1 MNPSIE
7 VQITAKLDKLDAGLK
22 VAEAKIS
29 QSAVTMGKT
38 GEQGGSM
45 FVDKLVGNMVKG
57 LAMGGI
63 TTVLGGGIMTALK
76 GINTNKSGEEIGIG
90 IAQGIVDGAKS
101 LPVVGVVFGI
111 FDELIN
117 GATHYIEKLNEA
129 VAKGVEKY
137 ISSMD
142 AMNKATKDFQKTSR
156 EKVED
161 VSVAGSPEK
170 IARLA
175 VARQNEKAAAD
186 AQADKEIGQQALRDL
201 RQQQDDKAKA
211 EMAKMVD
218 EGISGD
224 QNRANEGR
232 ISRDEEIVKNKE
244 KAEGDMKRAAEAV
257 AMNDRK
263 IDDALIAY
271 KLANQEELNKKIKE
285 MNKKAQDDKS
295 AATSSLQGK
304 NIKTAID
311 TSDYQGAQKQIDFK
325 VAEDVKALKEKSLK
339 TAMNTDDYAAALKE
353 INSKASAEQKALEE
367 KSLKTAMN
375 TGDYAAALKEINNKA
390 AAEQKALED
399 KSLKTAM
406 GTGDYQTAIKEINNK
421 AAAEQKALDE
431 KSKNDAKEMGNQM
444 VADWKVQQKEKYD
457 AAVQA
462 QQDIID
468 AEKQAQAQIDK
479 IGRVDKLAGEAAR
492 GMINSGQT
500 ALGQFNF
507 AQAGAGG
514 TALDMA
520 KKQVISLEKIE
531 AATAEQVRLTKENK
545 GFQ

>member
-7 VQITAKLDKLDAGLK
+7 VQITARLDKLDAGLK
-22 VAEAKIS
+22 VAEAKIN

-117 GATHYIEKLNEA
+117 GATRYIEKLNEA

-161 VSVAGSPEK
+161 VADVGDPAAM
-170 IARLA
+170 ARRA

-186 AQADKEIGQQALRDL
+186 AQVAKEIGQQALRDL

-224 QNRANEGR
+224 QIRANEGR

-285 MNKKAQDDKS
+285 MN
-295 AATSSLQGK
+295 
-304 NIKTAID
+304 
-311 TSDYQGAQKQIDFK
+311 
-325 VAEDVKALKEKSLK
+325 
-339 TAMNTDDYAAALKE
+339 
-353 INSKASAEQKALEE
+353 
-367 KSLKTAMN
+367 
-375 TGDYAAALKEINNKA
+375 NKA
-390 AAEQKALED
+390 AADSAAASEKTAAETVKAEAEA
-399 KSLKTAM
+399 KKTAM
-406 GTGDYQTAIKEINNK
+406 
-421 AAAEQKALDE
+421 
-431 KSKNDAKEMGNQM
+431 EMGDEM

-457 AAVQA
+457 AAFQA

-468 AEKQAQAQIDK
+468 ANKQAQAQISK
-479 IGRVDKLAGEAAR
+479 IGRVDELANQAAR

-507 AQAGAGG
+507 AQQGAGG

-520 KKQVISLEKIE
+520 KKQVASLEKIE
-531 AATAEQVRLTKENK
+531 IATAEQVRLTKENK
-545 GFQ
+545 AFQ

>member
-7 VQITAKLDKLDAGLK
+7 VQITAKLEKLDAGLK
-22 VAEAKIS
+22 VAESKVN
-29 QSAVTMGKT
+29 QSAQTMGKA
-38 GEQGGSM
+38 GEKAGSNFTESFAANLPMMMVATAITRTIGGS
-45 FVDKLVGNMVKG
+45 L
-57 LAMGGI
+57 
-63 TTVLGGGIMTALK
+63 LK
-76 GINTNKSGEEIGIG
+76 AVQDVNAGKSGEDIGLG
-90 IAQGIVDGAKS
+90 FAQGIVDGAKS

-111 FDELIN
+111 LDELVN
-117 GATHYIEKLNEA
+117 GATRYIEKLNEA
-129 VAKGVEKY
+129 VAESVEKY

-142 AMNKATKDFQKTSR
+142 AMNKATKDFQKTAR

-186 AQADKEIGQQALRDL
+186 AQANKEIGQQALRDL

-224 QNRANEGR
+224 QIRANEGR

-244 KAEGDMKRAAEAV
+244 KAEDDMKRAAKAV

-285 MNKKAQDDKS
+285 MNNKAAADS
-295 AATSSLQGK
+295 AAS
-304 NIKTAID
+304 A
-311 TSDYQGAQKQIDFK
+311 
-325 VAEDVKALKEKSLK
+325 KALQEKSLK
-339 TAMNTDDYAAALKE
+339 TAMD
-353 INSKASAEQKALEE
+353 
-367 KSLKTAMN
+367 
-375 TGDYAAALKEINNKA
+375 TGDYQGAKKQINTNA
-390 AAEQKALED
+390 AAEQKALNE
-399 KSLKTAM
+399 KSRKTAM
-406 GTGDYQTAIKEINNK
+406 STDDYAAAIKEINNK

-431 KSKNDAKEMGNQM
+431 KSQNDAKEMGSQM
-444 VADWKVQQKEKYD
+444 VADWKEQLKEKYD

-462 QQDIID
+462 QKDIID
-468 AEKQAQAQIDK
+468 AEKAAQAQIDK
-479 IGRVDKLAGEAAR
+479 VVRVDKLAGEAAR
-492 GMINSGQT
+492 SMINSGQT

-507 AQAGAGG
+507 AQQGAGSS
-514 TALDMA
+514 AIDMA
-520 KKQVISLEKIE
+520 KKQVASLEKIE

-545 GFQ
+545 GFL

>member
-7 VQITAKLDKLDAGLK
+7 VQITARLDKLDAGLK
-22 VAEAKIS
+22 VAEAKIN

-117 GATHYIEKLNEA
+117 GATRYIEKLNEA
-129 VAKGVEKY
+129 VSKGVEKY

-161 VSVAGSPEK
+161 VADVGDPAAM
-170 IARLA
+170 ARRA

-186 AQADKEIGQQALRDL
+186 AQVAKEIGQQALRDL

-224 QNRANEGR
+224 QIRANEGR

-285 MNKKAQDDKS
+285 MN
-295 AATSSLQGK
+295 
-304 NIKTAID
+304 
-311 TSDYQGAQKQIDFK
+311 
-325 VAEDVKALKEKSLK
+325 
-339 TAMNTDDYAAALKE
+339 
-353 INSKASAEQKALEE
+353 
-367 KSLKTAMN
+367 
-375 TGDYAAALKEINNKA
+375 NKA
-390 AAEQKALED
+390 AADSAAASEKTAAETVKAEAEA
-399 KSLKTAM
+399 KKTAM
-406 GTGDYQTAIKEINNK
+406 
-421 AAAEQKALDE
+421 
-431 KSKNDAKEMGNQM
+431 EMGDEM

-457 AAVQA
+457 AAFQA

-468 AEKQAQAQIDK
+468 ANKQAQAQISK
-479 IGRVDKLAGEAAR
+479 IGRVDELANQAAR

-507 AQAGAGG
+507 AQQGAGG

-520 KKQVISLEKIE
+520 KKQVASLEKIE
-531 AATAEQVRLTKENK
+531 IATAEQVRLTKENK
-545 GFQ
+545 AFQ

>member
-7 VQITAKLDKLDAGLK
+7 VQINARLDKLDAGLK
-22 VAEAKIS
+22 VAEAKIN
-29 QSAVTMGKT
+29 QSAVTMGKA
-38 GEQGGSM
+38 GEKAAANFGESFAANLPM
-45 FVDKLVGNMVKG
+45 MMVAT
-57 LAMGGI
+57 AMAKTI
-63 TTVLGGGIMTALK
+63 GGGLLQAVK
-76 GINTNKSGEEIGIG
+76 DVNAGKSGEDIGLG
-90 IAQGIVDGAKS
+90 FAQGIVDGAKS

-117 GATHYIEKLNEA
+117 GATRYIEKLNEA
-129 VAKGVEKY
+129 VSKGVEKY

-142 AMNKATKDFQKTSR
+142 AMNKATKDFQKTAR

-186 AQADKEIGQQALRDL
+186 AQASKEIGQQALRDL

-224 QNRANEGR
+224 QIRANEGR

-285 MNKKAQDDKS
+285 MNKKTAADS
-295 AATSSLQGK
+295 AAASE
-304 NIKTAID
+304 KTA
-311 TSDYQGAQKQIDFK
+311 
-325 VAEDVKALKEKSLK
+325 AEAVKAEAEAKK
-339 TAMNTDDYAAALKE
+339 TAM
-353 INSKASAEQKALEE
+353 
-367 KSLKTAMN
+367 
-375 TGDYAAALKEINNKA
+375 
-390 AAEQKALED
+390 
-399 KSLKTAM
+399 
-406 GTGDYQTAIKEINNK
+406 
-421 AAAEQKALDE
+421 
-431 KSKNDAKEMGNQM
+431 EMGNEM

-468 AEKQAQAQIDK
+468 AEKQAQAQISK
-479 IGRVDKLAGEAAR
+479 IGRVDELANQAAR

-500 ALGQFNF
+500 ALGQFKF
-507 AQAGAGG
+507 VQPGAGAQAMSLAE
-514 TALDMA
+514 
-520 KKQVISLEKIE
+520 KQVASLEKIE

-545 GFQ
+545 AFQ

>member
-7 VQITAKLDKLDAGLK
+7 VQITARLDKLDAGLK
-22 VAEAKIS
+22 VAEAKIN
-29 QSAVTMGKT
+29 QSAVTMGKA
-38 GEQGGSM
+38 GEKAAANFGESFAANLPM
-45 FVDKLVGNMVKG
+45 MMVAT
-57 LAMGGI
+57 AMAKTI
-63 TTVLGGGIMTALK
+63 GGGLLQAVK
-76 GINTNKSGEEIGIG
+76 DVNAGKSGEDIGLG
-90 IAQGIVDGAKS
+90 FAQGIVDGAKS

-117 GATHYIEKLNEA
+117 GATRYIEKLNEA
-129 VAKGVEKY
+129 VSKGVEKY
-137 ISSMD
+137 IASMQ
-142 AMNKATKDFQKTSR
+142 AMNQATKDFQKTAR

-186 AQADKEIGQQALRDL
+186 AQVAKEIGQQALRDL

-224 QNRANEGR
+224 QIRANEGR
-232 ISRDEEIVKNKE
+232 ISRDEEIVKNKK

-285 MNKKAQDDKS
+285 MNNKTAADS
-295 AATSSLQGK
+295 AAASE
-304 NIKTAID
+304 KTA
-311 TSDYQGAQKQIDFK
+311 
-325 VAEDVKALKEKSLK
+325 AEAVKAEAEAKK
-339 TAMNTDDYAAALKE
+339 TAM
-353 INSKASAEQKALEE
+353 
-367 KSLKTAMN
+367 
-375 TGDYAAALKEINNKA
+375 
-390 AAEQKALED
+390 
-399 KSLKTAM
+399 
-406 GTGDYQTAIKEINNK
+406 
-421 AAAEQKALDE
+421 
-431 KSKNDAKEMGNQM
+431 EMGNEM

-468 AEKQAQAQIDK
+468 AEKQAQAQISK
-479 IGRVDKLAGEAAR
+479 IGRVDELANQAAR

-507 AQAGAGG
+507 VQPGAGAQAMSLAE
-514 TALDMA
+514 
-520 KKQVISLEKIE
+520 KQVASLEKIE
-531 AATAEQVRLTKENK
+531 AATGEIVRLTKENK
-545 GFQ
+545 AFQ

>member
-7 VQITAKLDKLDAGLK
+7 VQITARLDKLDAGLK
-22 VAEAKIS
+22 VAEAKIN

-117 GATHYIEKLNEA
+117 GATRYIEKLNEA

-161 VSVAGSPEK
+161 VADVGDPAAM
-170 IARLA
+170 ARRA

-186 AQADKEIGQQALRDL
+186 AQVAKEIGQQALRDL

-224 QNRANEGR
+224 QIRANEGR

-257 AMNDRK
+257 ANNDRK

-285 MNKKAQDDKS
+285 MNKKAAADS
-295 AATSSLQGK
+295 AAASE
-304 NIKTAID
+304 KTA
-311 TSDYQGAQKQIDFK
+311 
-325 VAEDVKALKEKSLK
+325 AETVKAEAEAKK
-339 TAMNTDDYAAALKE
+339 TAM
-353 INSKASAEQKALEE
+353 
-367 KSLKTAMN
+367 
-375 TGDYAAALKEINNKA
+375 
-390 AAEQKALED
+390 
-399 KSLKTAM
+399 
-406 GTGDYQTAIKEINNK
+406 
-421 AAAEQKALDE
+421 
-431 KSKNDAKEMGNQM
+431 EMGDEM

-457 AAVQA
+457 AAFQA

-468 AEKQAQAQIDK
+468 ANKQAQAQISK
-479 IGRVDKLAGEAAR
+479 IGRVDELANQAAR

-507 AQAGAGG
+507 AQQGAGG

-520 KKQVISLEKIE
+520 KKQVASLEKIE
-531 AATAEQVRLTKENK
+531 IATAEQVRLTKENK
-545 GFQ
+545 AFQ

>member
-1 MNPSIE
+1 MNPTLE

-22 VAEAKIS
+22 VAEAKVT

-38 GEQGGSM
+38 GEKAGSNFTESFAANLPM
-45 FVDKLVGNMVKG
+45 MMVAT
-57 LAMGGI
+57 AMAKTI
-63 TTVLGGGIMTALK
+63 GGGLLK
-76 GINTNKSGEEIGIG
+76 AVQDVNAGKSGEDIGLG
-90 IAQGIVDGAKS
+90 FAQGIVDGAKS

-117 GATHYIEKLNEA
+117 GAAHYIEKLNEA
-129 VAKGVEKY
+129 VSKGVEKY

-285 MNKKAQDDKS
+285 MNKKAAADS
-295 AATSSLQGK
+295 AAASE
-304 NIKTAID
+304 KTA
-311 TSDYQGAQKQIDFK
+311 
-325 VAEDVKALKEKSLK
+325 AEAVKAEADAKK
-339 TAMNTDDYAAALKE
+339 TAM
-353 INSKASAEQKALEE
+353 
-367 KSLKTAMN
+367 
-375 TGDYAAALKEINNKA
+375 
-390 AAEQKALED
+390 
-399 KSLKTAM
+399 
-406 GTGDYQTAIKEINNK
+406 
-421 AAAEQKALDE
+421 
-431 KSKNDAKEMGNQM
+431 EMGNEM

-457 AAVQA
+457 AAFQA

-468 AEKQAQAQIDK
+468 ANKQAQAQISK
-479 IGRVDKLAGEAAR
+479 IGRVDELANQAAR

-507 AQAGAGG
+507 VQQGAGAQAMSLAE
-514 TALDMA
+514 
-520 KKQVISLEKIE
+520 KQVASLEKIE
-531 AATAEQVRLTKENK
+531 IATAEQVRLTKENK
-545 GFQ
+545 AFQ

>member
-7 VQITAKLDKLDAGLK
+7 VQITARLDKLDAGLK
-22 VAEAKIS
+22 VAEAKIGA
-29 QSAVTMGKT
+29 SAVTMGKT
-38 GEQGGSM
+38 GEQA
-45 FVDKLVGNMVKG
+45 GNNFMAGFAANLPMMMVAT
-57 LAMGGI
+57 AMAKTI
-63 TTVLGGGIMTALK
+63 GGGLLK
-76 GINTNKSGEEIGIG
+76 AVQDVNAGKSGEDIGLG
-90 IAQGIVDGAKS
+90 FAQGIVDGAKS

-111 FDELIN
+111 LDELVN
-117 GATHYIEKLNEA
+117 GATRYIEKLNEA

-156 EKVED
+156 EKAED
-161 VSVAGSPEK
+161 VTVGDSPELT
-170 IARLA
+170 ARLA
-175 VARQNEKAAAD
+175 AARQNQKAAAD
-186 AQADKEIGQQALRDL
+186 AQAAKELGQQALRDL

-224 QNRANEGR
+224 QIRAREGR
-232 ISRDEEIVKNKE
+232 ISKDEEIVKNKE

-257 AMNDRK
+257 AMNDRN

-285 MNKKAQDDKS
+285 MNNKAAADS
-295 AATSSLQGK
+295 AAS
-304 NIKTAID
+304 A
-311 TSDYQGAQKQIDFK
+311 
-325 VAEDVKALKEKSLK
+325 KALQEKSLK
-339 TAMNTDDYAAALKE
+339 TAMD
-353 INSKASAEQKALEE
+353 
-367 KSLKTAMN
+367 
-375 TGDYAAALKEINNKA
+375 TGDYQGAKKQINTNA
-390 AAEQKALED
+390 AAEQKALNE

-406 GTGDYQTAIKEINNK
+406 GTGDYQAAIKEINAK

-431 KSKNDAKEMGNQM
+431 KSQNDAKEMGNQM

-479 IGRVDKLAGEAAR
+479 IGRVDKMAGEAAR

-520 KKQVISLEKIE
+520 KKQVMSLEKIE

>member
-7 VQITAKLDKLDAGLK
+7 VQITARLDKLDAGLK
-22 VAEAKIS
+22 VAEAKIN
-29 QSAVTMGKT
+29 QSAVTMGKAGQKAAANF
-38 GEQGGSM
+38 GESFAANLPM
-45 FVDKLVGNMVKG
+45 MMVAT
-57 LAMGGI
+57 AMAKTI
-63 TTVLGGGIMTALK
+63 GGGLLK
-76 GINTNKSGEEIGIG
+76 AVQDVNAGKSGEDIGLG
-90 IAQGIVDGAKS
+90 FAQGIVDGAKS

-117 GATHYIEKLNEA
+117 GATRYIEKLNEA
-129 VAKGVEKY
+129 VSKGVEKY
-137 ISSMD
+137 ISSMQ
-142 AMNKATKDFQKTSR
+142 AMNQATKDFQKTSR

-186 AQADKEIGQQALRDL
+186 AQAAKEVGQQALRDL

-224 QNRANEGR
+224 QIRANEGR
-232 ISRDEEIVKNKE
+232 ISRDEEIVKNKK

-257 AMNDRK
+257 AMNDRN

-285 MNKKAQDDKS
+285 MN
-295 AATSSLQGK
+295 
-304 NIKTAID
+304 
-311 TSDYQGAQKQIDFK
+311 
-325 VAEDVKALKEKSLK
+325 
-339 TAMNTDDYAAALKE
+339 
-353 INSKASAEQKALEE
+353 
-367 KSLKTAMN
+367 
-375 TGDYAAALKEINNKA
+375 NKA
-390 AAEQKALED
+390 AADSAAASEKTAADAVKAEAEA
-399 KSLKTAM
+399 KKTAM
-406 GTGDYQTAIKEINNK
+406 
-421 AAAEQKALDE
+421 
-431 KSKNDAKEMGNQM
+431 EMGNEM

-468 AEKQAQAQIDK
+468 AEKQAQAQISK
-479 IGRVDKLAGEAAR
+479 IGRVDELANQAAR

-507 AQAGAGG
+507 VQAGAG
-514 TALDMA
+514 AQAMSLA
-520 KKQVISLEKIE
+520 EKQVASLEKIE
-531 AATAEQVRLTKENK
+531 IATAEQVRLTKENK
-545 GFQ
+545 AFQ

>member
-7 VQITAKLDKLDAGLK
+7 VQITARLDKLDAGLK
-22 VAEAKIS
+22 VAEAKIN

-38 GEQGGSM
+38 GEKAAANFGESFAANLPM
-45 FVDKLVGNMVKG
+45 MMVAT
-57 LAMGGI
+57 AMAKTI
-63 TTVLGGGIMTALK
+63 GGGLLQAVK
-76 GINTNKSGEEIGIG
+76 DVNAGKSGEDIGLG
-90 IAQGIVDGAKS
+90 FAQGIVDGAKS

-117 GATHYIEKLNEA
+117 GATRYIEKLNEA
-129 VAKGVEKY
+129 VSKGVEKY

-161 VSVAGSPEK
+161 VAVSGSPENT
-170 IARLA
+170 ARLA

-186 AQADKEIGQQALRDL
+186 AQVAKEIGQQALRDL

-224 QNRANEGR
+224 QIRANEGR

-285 MNKKAQDDKS
+285 MNNKAAADS
-295 AATSSLQGK
+295 AAS
-304 NIKTAID
+304 A
-311 TSDYQGAQKQIDFK
+311 
-325 VAEDVKALKEKSLK
+325 KALQEKSLK
-339 TAMNTDDYAAALKE
+339 TAMDTGDYAAALKE

-375 TGDYAAALKEINNKA
+375 TGDYAAAIKEINSKA
-390 AAEQKALED
+390 AAEQKALEE

-406 GTGDYQTAIKEINNK
+406 GTGDYAAALKQINTN

-431 KSKNDAKEMGNQM
+431 KSQKDAMEMGNQM
-444 VADWKVQQKEKYD
+444 VADWKEQQKEKYD

-468 AEKQAQAQIDK
+468 AEKQAQAQISK
-479 IGRVDKLAGEAAR
+479 IGRVDQLAADAAR

-520 KKQVISLEKIE
+520 KKQVMSLEKIE

>member
-1 MNPSIE
+1 MNPTLE
-7 VQITAKLDKLDAGLK
+7 VQITARLDKLDAALK
-22 VAEAKIS
+22 VAESKIS
-29 QSAVTMGKT
+29 QSAQTMGKT

-111 FDELIN
+111 LDELVN
-117 GATHYIEKLNEA
+117 GATRYIEKLNEA
-129 VAKGVEKY
+129 VAKAVEKY
-137 ISSMD
+137 ISSMQ
-142 AMNKATKDFQKTSR
+142 AMTQATKDFQKTAR
-156 EKVED
+156 EKAED
-161 VSVAGSPEK
+161 VTVGGSPELT
-170 IARLA
+170 ARLA
-175 VARQNEKAAAD
+175 ATRQNQKAVAD
-186 AQADKEIGQQALRDL
+186 AQAAKELGQQALRDL
-201 RQQQDDKAKA
+201 KKKQSEDDAA
-211 EMAKMVD
+211 SMAKMVD

-224 QNRANEGR
+224 QIRANQGR
-232 ISRDEEIVKNKE
+232 VSRDEEIVQRNKDNE
-244 KAEGDMKRAAEAV
+244 SAMKRAAEAV
-257 AMNDRK
+257 AKNDQD
-263 IDDALIAY
+263 IDAALVVY
-271 KLANQEELNKKIKE
+271 KLANQEELNKKLKE
-285 MNKKAQDDKS
+285 MKD
-295 AATSSLQGK
+295 
-304 NIKTAID
+304 
-311 TSDYQGAQKQIDFK
+311 
-325 VAEDVKALKEKSLK
+325 
-339 TAMNTDDYAAALKE
+339 
-353 INSKASAEQKALEE
+353 KASAEDKASDE
-367 KSLKTAMN
+367 K
-375 TGDYAAALKEINNKA
+375 I
-390 AAEQKALED
+390 AAENKKNIQATVVAEL
-399 KSLKTAM
+399 A
-406 GTGDYQTAIKEINNK
+406 QFKEYK
-421 AAAEQKALDE
+421 
-431 KSKNDAKEMGNQM
+431 
-444 VADWKVQQKEKYD
+444 QKEYD

-479 IGRVDKLAGEAAR
+479 IGRVDQMAGQAAQ
-492 GMINSGQT
+492 GMISSGQT

>member
-1 MNPSIE
+1 MNPTLE

-22 VAEAKIS
+22 VAEAKIN
-29 QSAVTMGKT
+29 QSAQTMGKV
-38 GEQGGSM
+38 GEKAGSSFTESFAANLPM
-45 FVDKLVGNMVKG
+45 MMVAT
-57 LAMGGI
+57 AMAKTI
-63 TTVLGGGIMTALK
+63 GGGLLK
-76 GINTNKSGEEIGIG
+76 AVQDVNAGKSGEDIGLNF
-90 IAQGIVDGAKS
+90 AQGIVDGAKS

-111 FDELIN
+111 LDELVN
-117 GATHYIEKLNEA
+117 GATRYIEKLNEA

-161 VSVAGSPEK
+161 VAVSGSPENT
-170 IARLA
+170 ARLA
-175 VARQNEKAAAD
+175 VARQNEKTAAD
-186 AQADKEIGQQALRDL
+186 AQASKEIGQQALRDL
-201 RQQQDDKAKA
+201 KKKQFDDDKAKMA
-211 EMAKMVD
+211 EMKN

-224 QNRANEGR
+224 QIRANEGR
-232 ISRDEEIVKNKE
+232 ISRDEELVQRNKDNE
-244 KAEGDMKRAAEAV
+244 SAMKRAAEAV
-257 AMNDRK
+257 AKNDRD

-285 MNKKAQDDKS
+285 MNNKAAVDS
-295 AATSSLQGK
+295 AAAAKALQEKSL
-304 NIKTAID
+304 KTAME
-311 TSDYQGAQKQIDFK
+311 TGDYQGAQKQIDTN
-325 VAEDVKALKEKSLK
+325 ADAAAKALNE
-339 TAMNTDDYAAALKE
+339 
-353 INSKASAEQKALEE
+353 
-367 KSLKTAMN
+367 
-375 TGDYAAALKEINNKA
+375 
-390 AAEQKALED
+390 

-406 GTGDYQTAIKEINNK
+406 GTGDYAAALKEINNK

-479 IGRVDKLAGEAAR
+479 IGRVDKMASEAAR
-492 GMINSGQT
+492 GMISSGQT

-507 AQAGAGG
+507 AQQGAGG

-520 KKQVISLEKIE
+520 KKQVMSLEKIE
-531 AATAEQVRLTKENK
+531 ASTAEQVRLAKEMK